1 MKTLQIV
8 RKLGRLSTF
17 IWQALVYVSQI
28 MYRQIIHVADFLS
41 IRLLFSHSILN
52 FTKTMAITY
61 KVSKCKNPKGDES
74 KTYYSGKAIKTGE
87 YSFADLARDIN
98 NSTTITE
105 ADATA
110 VLKAMKHFIT
120 NALLK
125 GEVVVL
131 NDLGRL

>member
-17 IWQALVYVSQI
+17 IWQVFVYVSQV

-61 KVSKCKNPKGDES
+61 KVTKCRNPKNPDVDYF
-74 KTYYSGKAIKTGE
+74 TGKAVKTGE
-87 YSFADLARDIN
+87 YTFADLARDIN

-105 ADATA
+105 ADVTA

-120 NALLK
+120 KALLK

-131 NDLGRL
+131 QDLGRL

>member
-8 RKLGRLSTF
+8 RKIARLSTF
-17 IWQALVYVSQI
+17 IWQAFVYVSQI

-61 KVSKCKNPKGDES
+61 KVTKCRNPRNPDVD
-74 KTYYSGKAIKTGE
+74 YYTGKAVKTGE
-87 YSFADLARDIN
+87 YTFSNLARDIN

-120 NALLK
+120 KALLK

>member
-1 MKTLQIV
+1 MKILQIV

-17 IWQALVYVSQI
+17 IWQAFVYVSQI
-28 MYRQIIHVADFLS
+28 MYRQIIHIADFLS

-61 KVSKCKNPKGDES
+61 KVTKCRNPRNPDVD
-74 KTYYSGKAIKTGE
+74 YYTGKAVKTGE
-87 YSFADLARDIN
+87 YTFSDLARDIN

-120 NALLK
+120 KALLK

-131 NDLGRL
+131 QDLGRL

>member
-17 IWQALVYVSQI
+17 IWQSFVYVCQV

-61 KVSKCKNPKGDES
+61 KVTKCRNPRNPDVD
-74 KTYYSGKAIKTGE
+74 YYTGKAVKTGE
-87 YSFADLARDIN
+87 YTFSDLARDIN

-120 NALLK
+120 KALLK

>member
-28 MYRQIIHVADFLS
+28 MYRQIIHVADFS
-41 IRLLFSHSILN
+41 INQIIIQSFNLKLY
-52 FTKTMAITY
+52 KTMAITY
-61 KVSKCKNPKGDES
+61 KVTKCRNPRNPDVD
-74 KTYYSGKAIKTGE
+74 YYTGKAVKTGE
-87 YSFADLARDIN
+87 YTFSDLARDIN

-120 NALLK
+120 KALLK

-131 NDLGRL
+131 QDLGRL

>member
-17 IWQALVYVSQI
+17 IWQAFVYVSQV

-61 KVSKCKNPKGDES
+61 KVSKCKNPKGIDGVN
-74 KTYYSGKAIKTGE
+74 YYSGKAVKTGE
-87 YSFADLARDIN
+87 YTFADLARDIN

-120 NALLK
+120 KALLK

>member
-8 RKLGRLSTF
+8 RKLGRLSTL
-17 IWQALVYVSQI
+17 IWQAFVYVCQV

-61 KVSKCKNPKGDES
+61 KVTKCRNPRNPDVD
-74 KTYYSGKAIKTGE
+74 YYTGKAVKTGE
-87 YSFADLARDIN
+87 YTFSDLARDIN

-120 NALLK
+120 KALLK

>member
-1 MKTLQIV
+1 
-8 RKLGRLSTF
+8 
-17 IWQALVYVSQI
+17 
-28 MYRQIIHVADFLS
+28 
-41 IRLLFSHSILN
+41 
-52 FTKTMAITY
+52 MAITY

>member
-17 IWQALVYVSQI
+17 IWQAFVYVSQI

-61 KVSKCKNPKGDES
+61 KVTKCRNPRNPDVD
-74 KTYYSGKAIKTGE
+74 YYTGKAVKTGE
-87 YSFADLARDIN
+87 YTFSDLARDIN

-120 NALLK
+120 KALLK
-125 GEVVVL
+125 GEVIVL